1 MSQGLI
7 VIHNLCIKMQLL
19 LSKEIK
25 VPILKLLLKKYSDLE
40 EGADRCQSTSTK
52 KNY

>member
-25 VPILKLLLKKYSDLE
+25 VPILKLLLKKYSE
-40 EGADRCQSTSTK
+40 EGTDRCQSTPVQK